1 MAVNINMQW
10 IYQGKPVK
18 ELPHWV
24 AGFVYEITNKQN
36 GKKYIGIFETKNKQY
51 EYDLKGISDRIKW
64 IYRDDFVQQNEDL
77 VNEIVSLVQKADNTY
92 IFGAGEGKRMLTL
105 RRVLK
110 EVGFSTKETNL
121 IGYWKK

>member
-1 MAVNINMQW
+1 M
-10 IYQGKPVK
+10 
-18 ELPHWV
+18 
-24 AGFVYEITNKQN
+24 
-36 GKKYIGIFETKNKQY
+36 
-51 EYDLKGISDRIKW
+51 KGISDRIKW

-105 RRVLK
+105 RRALN
-110 EVGFSTKETNL
+110 EAGFSSKETNL